1 VCHVCL
7 DKVTSSKGCAERQF
21 TGEDTSSN
29 DTCELAGVVTGA
41 CRVSTADTEQVEH
54 GRLRLE
60 DCTTANGTDFDTRH
74 GDRDLKVTTK
84 TDNMLAYDLT
94 DESDLTTY
102 FFMTVIQLLLSTF

>member
-1 VCHVCL
+1 VCL
-7 DKVTSSKGCAERQF
+7 DKVTSSKSCAERQL

-29 DTCELAGVVTGA
+29 DTCELASVIAGV
-41 CRVSTADTEQVEH
+41 CRVSATDAEQIEH

-60 DCTTANGTDFDTRH
+60 DCTTTDGANFDTRH

-94 DESDLTTY
+94 NERDLTTY

>member
-7 DKVTSSKGCAERQF
+7 DKVTSSKGCTERQF

-29 DTCELAGVVTGA
+29 NTCKLASVVA
-41 CRVSTADTEQVEH
+41 RVSRVGATDTEQIEH

-60 DCTTANGTDFDTRH
+60 DCTTTNGTDFDTRH

-84 TDNMLAYDLT
+84 TDSMLAYDMMY
-94 DESDLTTY
+94 EKDLMTY